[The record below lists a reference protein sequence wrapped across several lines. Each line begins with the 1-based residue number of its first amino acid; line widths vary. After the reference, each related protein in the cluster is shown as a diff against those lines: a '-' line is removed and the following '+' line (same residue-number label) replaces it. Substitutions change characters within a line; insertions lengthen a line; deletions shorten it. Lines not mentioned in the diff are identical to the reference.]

1 VIAPNDSNT
10 VYAATSED
18 GVYKSVDGGRNWARF
33 NDGLTNLNIRA
44 LAIVPG
50 APATLYAA
58 TPTGVFKAV
67 DDVLHPHGHLFV
79 SSVRNAASGLTG
91 PAAPGEIV
99 VIFGFGLGPEQLITS
114 VPGSDGLFGTEL
126 AGTTVQIN
134 GTPVQLIYTLAT
146 QVAAIV
152 PDSVSAHTAQITVT
166 YQGQTSD
173 SFPVPIAPAAPG
185 IFTQDSTGQGHAATI
200 NQNGSINT
208 PAHWEGDVVTL
219 FLTGIGQA
227 TSDVTI
233 HGYNL
238 PLIPISVDKGTV
250 PGVMQIKVPILH
262 GQDCD
267 TPVVVQVGNASS
279 QAGVTIA
286 IDLCI

>member
-1 VIAPNDSNT
+1 MAMAQLPGTLSATGNT
-10 VYAATSED
+10 VDSPNTAVHLLQRP
-18 GVYKSVDGGRNWARF
+18 GPISVS
-33 NDGLTNLNIRA
+33 
-44 LAIVPG
+44 
-50 APATLYAA
+50 
-58 TPTGVFKAV
+58 AV
-67 DDVLHPHGHLFV
+67 L
-79 SSVRNAASGLTG
+79 NAASGLTG
-91 PAAPGEIV
+91 PVAPGETV
-99 VIFGFGLGPEQLITS
+99 VITGFRLGPAQLITS

-134 GTPVQLIYTLAT
+134 GTLVQLIYTWAT

-152 PDSVSAHTAQITVT
+152 PDSISGDTAHVTVT
-166 YQGQTSD
+166 YQRQTSE
-173 SFPVPIAPAAPG
+173 SFPVPVAPAAPG

-219 FLTGIGQA
+219 FVTGLGQA

-233 HGYNL
+233 HGFNL
-238 PLIPISVDKGTV
+238 PVVPISVDKGPI
-250 PGVMQIKVPILH
+250 PGVMQIKEGILH

-267 TPVVVQVGNASS
+267 TPVVVQVGKASS
-279 QAGVTIA
+279 QPGVTIA